1 MYLDENE
8 FEDESFIKTTSHAER
23 CFLHHF
29 HQCYYQDRSQ
39 QNFCPPLIRCC
50 INLMYIVKLRS
61 RHNVLVRHGPTKAVL
76 ETGILNEQRL
86 QYATVCYSMLQYSS
100 FGHQLQTRVVLWF
113 QQKDLILTIPAREW
127 HHSILII
134 FFGETTR
141 I

>member
-1 MYLDENE
+1 MLYQFDVYREAE
-8 FEDESFIKTTSHAER
+8 IKT
-23 CFLHHF
+23 
-29 HQCYYQDRSQ
+29 QCARETRTNES
-39 QNFCPPLIRCC
+39 
-50 INLMYIVKLRS
+50 
-61 RHNVLVRHGPTKAVL
+61 VL

-86 QYATVCYSMLQYSS
+86 QYATVCYGMLQYSS